1 MTEIIKALVVD
12 EQSRQSYNLV
22 SLFSSLQHCI
32 NQFLKLL
39 KEKREKTKKKKT
51 KTNRPHF
58 SSSFEVDVDLE
69 NYVMEI
75 FVYLKLNLLKTT
87 VKTAVKPFTPV

>member
-1 MTEIIKALVVD
+1 MTGLH
-12 EQSRQSYNLV
+12 L
-22 SLFSSLQHCI
+22 
-32 NQFLKLL
+32 FLKLL
-39 KEKREKTKKKKT
+39 KEKREKKKKT
-51 KTNRPHF
+51 NIPYF

-87 VKTAVKPFTPV
+87 VKTAVKPFTLV